1 MSINGKTKVIA
12 IFGDP
17 VEHTLSPAMHNAAFA
32 KIGVD
37 CVYVPFR
44 VRPDNLGDAVR
55 GLKAMGFAGAN
66 ITVPHKERVIGFL
79 DGVDAEAGRLG
90 AVNTIVDEG
99 GALVGYNTD
108 GRGFVRSLK
117 EEGGLDPDGKR
128 VFVCGAGGAARGIGF
143 ALSSAGAAEISFFD
157 VDKAKLGRLV
167 DDINEAFGRTVAI
180 AAGLDPDY
188 IKERGLVVNA
198 TPLGMHEGDPHP
210 LPDGSFR
217 EGQLVYDI
225 IYNPAMTVTM
235 RQAEGAGARVQ
246 NGLGMLLYQ
255 GVLAFEHWL
264 GVAAPVE
271 TMREALIKGLHAKA

>member
-1 MSINGKTKVIA
+1 MSINGKTKIIA

-32 KIGVD
+32 ATGID
-37 CVYVPFR
+37 CVYVPFH

-66 ITVPHKERVIGFL
+66 ITVPHKESVIKFL
-79 DGVDAEAGRLG
+79 DGVDVEAGRLG
-90 AVNTIVDEG
+90 AVNTIVNEG
-99 GALVGYNTD
+99 GALIGYNTD

-167 DDINEAFGRTVAI
+167 DDINGAFGRTVAV

-198 TPLGMHEGDPHP
+198 TPLGMHAGDPRP

-217 EGQLVYDI
+217 EGQIVYDI
-225 IYNPAMTVTM
+225 IYNPAVTVTM

-255 GVLAFEHWL
+255 GVLAFEHWM

-271 TMREALIKGLHAKA
+271 TMREALLKGLQAKG